1 MWGTPDSRVPG
12 IVRFDRKPK
21 IFGNHLVGELLVRS
35 LFLVFRFTLQGY
47 KSIDCRPLT
56 VI

>member
-21 IFGNHLVGELLVRS
+21 IFGNRLVGELLVRS